1 MTTLITNITNVLC
14 VCVCVCGGGLL
25 DTMNAVVT
33 NAVPDILVTIGFVLW
48 LPLLPKLPV
57 LIVNMQEL
65 FFSAEFPIL
74 FQLILI
80 S

>member
-14 VCVCVCGGGLL
+14 VCVWGGLL